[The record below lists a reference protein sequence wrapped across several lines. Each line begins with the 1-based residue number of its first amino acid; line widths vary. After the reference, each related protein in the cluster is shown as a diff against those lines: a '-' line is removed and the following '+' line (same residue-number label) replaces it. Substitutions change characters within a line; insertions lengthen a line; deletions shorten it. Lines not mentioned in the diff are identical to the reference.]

1 MWALG
6 QKGAKNVNGGQK
18 DKASRPYCYVL
29 LVLARL
35 PFSLKKQKPLLHRL
49 SRPRQR
55 LRVSFD
61 SRSLWFQWNSALMS
75 VDFPHFFFNILAE

>member
-1 MWALG
+1 MKEMG
-6 QKGAKNVNGGQK
+6 QKGAKNVNEGQK
-18 DKASRPYCYVL
+18 DKASRRYCYVL
-29 LVLARL
+29 LILARL
-35 PFSLKKQKPLLHRL
+35 PFSLRKRKPLLHRL

-75 VDFPHFFFNILAE
+75 VDFSHFIE